1 MIFSHI
7 CEKKGGETLSFKS
20 AREKSGLT
28 QRDLATEL
36 GIDQSTVSL
45 WEVGKTQPRAKLLP
59 RLASILGCT
68 VDELLASDAN
78 QA

>member
-7 CEKKGGETLSFKS
+7 YEKNGGEILSFKS
-20 AREKSGLT
+20 AREKSGKT

-68 VDELLASDAN
+68 VDELLDPDAP